1 MKMIFVHHANRQKG
15 NPPSQDD
22 DITSLGEQD
31 AIITA
36 QLLKRAQEQ
45 GMNIKA
51 IFSPP
56 IKRCMKTAKIISD
69 ELSLE
74 ITEEPRFDEFG
85 SVPHES
91 WVELQNRV
99 REALFDI
106 VCKFD
111 NNDAVVCINSGFNI
125 VAFMQLAFYL
135 PPSKKAPF
143 VHIPSCS
150 PLVFEVT
157 KENFI

>member
-15 NPPSQDD
+15 NPPSQHD

-36 QLLKRAQEQ
+36 RLLKRAKDM

-51 IFSPP
+51 IFSSP
-56 IKRCMKTAKIISD
+56 IKRCIKTAKIISD
-69 ELSLE
+69 ELNLE

-91 WVELQNRV
+91 WVELQSRV

-111 NNDAVVCINSGFNI
+111 NGDAVVCVNSGFNI
-125 VAFMQLAFYL
+125 VAFIQLAFNL
-135 PPSKKAPF
+135 PPNKNAPF
-143 VHIPSCS
+143 IHIPSCS
-150 PLVFEVT
+150 PMVFEIT